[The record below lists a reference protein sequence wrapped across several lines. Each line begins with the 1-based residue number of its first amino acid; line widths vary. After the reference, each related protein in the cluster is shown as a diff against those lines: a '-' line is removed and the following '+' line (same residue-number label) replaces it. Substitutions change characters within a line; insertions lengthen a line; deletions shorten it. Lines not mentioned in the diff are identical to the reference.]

1 MSGLHEEFVQRGQGF
16 DTIAERIYKFD
27 EVEAVYLM
35 SVSILRRLLKMGE
48 DIKMLERL
56 NKKNAETTG
65 CNLVPII

>member
-1 MSGLHEEFVQRGQGF
+1 MNETLKNQ
-16 DTIAERIYKFD
+16 
-27 EVEAVYLM
+27 AVYLL
-35 SVSILRRLLKMGE
+35 SVSILRHLLKMGE